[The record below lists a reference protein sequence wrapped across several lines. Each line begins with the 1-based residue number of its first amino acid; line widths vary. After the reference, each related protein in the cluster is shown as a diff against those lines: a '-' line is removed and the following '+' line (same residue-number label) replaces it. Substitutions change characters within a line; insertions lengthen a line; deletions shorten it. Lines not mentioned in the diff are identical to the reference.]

1 MADSS
6 NRYRQVRVCVR
17 AFAHHACVCVPVF
30 VFMCVHLCIM
40 RVLVFV
46 FMCVHLRTMRVLV
59 FVFMCVHLRI
69 MRVFVF
75 LCSCA
80 CMCVLLAK
88 RVDVQASKTS
98 LSDNIPYYIRTF
110 PRTHSLHSSA
120 AAACHVAQMSALRAV
135 RQWAP
140 RVVEKVIST
149 MLQHTQLAAG
159 KSASSGV
166 VVRLTPSVKSVGV
179 QAGPASAVST
189 SSFGMTLSSPSTPRK
204 GYASPQHQV
213 VGAGTERG
221 VAVPHKSPSHSVAR
235 PHVTQGGGGGYE
247 RKPTGGLQSGTATV
261 GSASG
266 GHGNTSARASS
277 GGGVRR
283 AQQRSTAHAFGLD
296 VVSLAAAVQ
305 APR

>member
-1 MADSS
+1 
-6 NRYRQVRVCVR
+6 VCAR
-17 AFAHHACVCVPVF
+17 EFICTPCVCICSYSCAC
-30 VFMCVHLCIM
+30 M
-40 RVLVFV
+40 
-46 FMCVHLRTMRVLV
+46 
-59 FVFMCVHLRI
+59 HLRI

-80 CMCVLLAK
+80 CMCVLLAR
-88 RVDVQASKTS
+88 RVDVQAFKMP
-98 LSDNIPYYIRTF
+98 LPDNIPYYIQTF
-110 PRTHSLHSSA
+110 PRTLSFLHSSA

-140 RVVEKVIST
+140 KVVEKVVST

-159 KSASSGV
+159 KSASSGA
-166 VVRLTPSVKSVGV
+166 VRLAPSVKSVGV

-235 PHVTQGGGGGYE
+235 PHVTQRSGGGYE
-247 RKPTGGLQSGTATV
+247 RKPSGGLQSGTVTV